1 MGVEDDFKLAADEAK
16 TLPEKTSNEDK
27 LRLYGLYKQATV
39 GDVDTSVSLL
49 SSAGQITEAHS
60 T

>member
-49 SSAGQITEAHS
+49 SSADQITEPHNS
-60 T
+60 